1 MSKKHKKKARAAK
14 IKPHTVK
21 EANRRK
27 RLRDNLKSKRASTKT
42 KQSSKNTSTTTTIV
56 GADTETTDT
65 KHPSDKSSTI
75 EDSTSH
81 QVPTPDE

>member
-27 RLRDNLKSKRASTKT
+27 RQRDNLKAKRVATKA
-42 KQSSKNTSTTTTIV
+42 KQSSKNASGSAGVEANTATIHRNEILSAN
-56 GADTETTDT
+56 G
-65 KHPSDKSSTI
+65 
-75 EDSTSH
+75 EDSTRQASSSK
-81 QVPTPDE
+81 E

>member
-27 RLRDNLKSKRASTKT
+27 KLRDNLKAKRVATKT
-42 KQSSKNTSTTTTIV
+42 KQCSKNTSASAGV
-56 GADTETTDT
+56 EVNV
-65 KHPSDKSSTI
+65 STI
-75 EDSTSH
+75 HRNETSSANGEDSTRQTS
-81 QVPTPDE
+81 TSNERT

>member
-27 RLRDNLKSKRASTKT
+27 RQRDNLKAKRVATKT
-42 KQSSKNTSTTTTIV
+42 KQCSKNTSASAANAPTIYRN
-56 GADTETTDT
+56 GT
-65 KHPSDKSSTI
+65 SSTNG
-75 EDSTSH
+75 EDSTGQKS
-81 QVPTPDE
+81 TSNE